1 MDLDLPAVFL
11 MGGGE
16 GMRPIKKTEKPVGQI
31 VIICDQNKNL
41 VASMEAIEW
50 KIPLKVITNE

>member
-16 GMRPIKKTEKPVGQI
+16 GMRPVKITEKPIGQI

-41 VASMEAIEW
+41 VASMEAIE
-50 KIPLKVITNE
+50 